1 MSKEYYIK
9 LDWEEKTNLTTKI
22 KILYDVVNWL
32 SQQMS
37 IGRVPNNKEELQEK
51 IELTKKDLTV
61 PLSIAFVK
69 MVENGEID
77 EVTASENAN
86 MFINWSEVSSYNI
99 NDYRTYKGKLYKCLQ
114 AHTGQVDW
122 TPDVST
128 SLWKEVG
135 ITESGIPEWSQPI
148 SSVDAYM
155 IGDEVIYNGVHYKSI
170 IDNNVWSPEAYPAGW
185 EIVEEIMESE
195 V

>member
-1 MSKEYYIK
+1 MEYWQKLEWENNTDVNTKLKAIYNVLNFVSKE
-9 LDWEEKTNLTTKI
+9 
-22 KILYDVVNWL
+22 
-32 SQQMS
+32 MS
-37 IGRVPNNKEELQEK
+37 IGRVPNNKEELEK
-51 IELTKKDLTV
+51 NVNETEKRLTT

-86 MFINWSEVSSYNI
+86 MFIAWNEAGSYNI
-99 NDYRTYKGKLYKCLQ
+99 NDYRTHNGKLYKCLQ
-114 AHTGQVDW
+114 AHTGQADW
-122 TPDVST
+122 TPDVSFA
-128 SLWKEVG
+128 LWKECGVSENG
-135 ITESGIPEWSQPI
+135 IMEWSQPI

-170 IDNNVWSPEAYPAGW
+170 IDNNVWSPEVYPAGW
-185 EIVEEIMESE
+185 EIVEEIMGSE

>member
-1 MSKEYYIK
+1 MEYWQKLEWENNTDVNTKLKAIYNVLNFVSKE
-9 LDWEEKTNLTTKI
+9 
-22 KILYDVVNWL
+22 
-32 SQQMS
+32 MS
-37 IGRVPNNKEELQEK
+37 IGRVPNNKEELEK
-51 IELTKKDLTV
+51 NVNETEKRLTT

-86 MFINWSEVSSYNI
+86 MFIAWNEAGSYNI
-99 NDYRTYKGKLYKCLQ
+99 NDYRAYEGKLYKCLQ
-114 AHTGQVDW
+114 THTGQIDW

-148 SSVDAYM
+148 SSADAYM

-170 IDNNVWSPEAYPAGW
+170 IDNNVWSPETYSQGW
-185 EIVEEIMESE
+185 EV
-195 V
+195 VVDDN

>member
-1 MSKEYYIK
+1 MEYWQKLEWEDKTDVNTKLKAIYNVLNFVSKE
-9 LDWEEKTNLTTKI
+9 
-22 KILYDVVNWL
+22 
-32 SQQMS
+32 MS
-37 IGRVPNNKEELQEK
+37 IGRVPNNKEELEK
-51 IELTKKDLTV
+51 NVNETEKRLTT

-99 NDYRTYKGKLYKCLQ
+99 NDYRTYEGKLYKCLQ

-148 SSVDAYM
+148 SSADAYM

-170 IDNNVWSPEAYPAGW
+170 IDNNVWSPETYSQGW
-185 EIVEEIMESE
+185 EV
-195 V
+195 VVDDN